1 MPDNIIVLD
10 EANFDQET
18 SKKMPIV
25 VDFWATWCAPCR
37 LIAPHL
43 EALAKE
49 YEGRVRVGKVDIDQ
63 NGSIASRF
71 QIRSIPTLLVF
82 KDGQAV
88 DQLIGAVSKGS
99 IQQLIDKHLT

>member
-1 MPDNIIVLD
+1 MPENIIVLD

-18 SKKMPIV
+18 SKEMPIV

-49 YEGRVRVGKVDIDQ
+49 YEGRVRVGKVDVDQ
-63 NGSIASRF
+63 NGSIATRF

-82 KDGQAV
+82 KDGQTV
-88 DQLIGAVSKGS
+88 DQLIGMVPKDS
-99 IQQLIDKHLT
+99 IQELIDKHVS

>member
-18 SKKMPIV
+18 RKESPIV

-37 LIAPHL
+37 LIVPHL

-49 YEGRVRVGKVDIDQ
+49 YEGRARVGKVDIDQ
-63 NGSIASRF
+63 NGSIATRF
-71 QIRSIPTLLVF
+71 LIRSIPTLLVF
-82 KDGQAV
+82 KDGQAL
-88 DQLIGAVSKGS
+88 DQLIGAVSKDS
-99 IQQLIDKHLT
+99 IQQLIDKHLS

>member
-18 SKKMPIV
+18 SKASPIV

-37 LIAPHL
+37 LVAPHL

-49 YEGRVRVGKVDIDQ
+49 YEGRARVGKVDVDQ
-63 NGSIASRF
+63 NGSIATRF

-88 DQLIGAVSKGS
+88 DQLIGAVSKDS
-99 IQQLIDKHLT
+99 IQQLIDKYLS

>member
-18 SKKMPIV
+18 RKESPIV

-37 LIAPHL
+37 LIVPHL

-49 YEGRVRVGKVDIDQ
+49 YEGRARVGKVDIDQ
-63 NGSIASRF
+63 NGSIATRF
-71 QIRSIPTLLVF
+71 VIRSIPTLLVF
-82 KDGQAV
+82 KDGQAL
-88 DQLIGAVSKGS
+88 DQLIGAVSKDS
-99 IQQLIDKHLT
+99 IQQLIDKHLS